1 MPQRRLPKRSILD
14 AGDLP
19 VGEIAHIARREG
31 IRPRAAYQAHKWFAR
46 RLAAT
51 ARSLLVAATA
61 PEGTDFWTAYY
72 GGGSCEGL
80 TVLDPFMG
88 GGVMLLEAARL
99 GADVLGV
106 DVEPVAA
113 VVSDFQGRLPQ
124 LPTLSPEME
133 RLRASAGAELAPFY
147 RAVDADGREERLLHA
162 FWVQVLACA
171 ACQTRFDAHPS
182 FRLAWDDVRQREWVV
197 CACCSGVS
205 ERTVSREGFVCRG
218 CGTATDPAGG
228 HLDHGTAV
236 CPVCR
241 HRQRLIDLA
250 AHTGRPPE
258 FRLFAVET
266 IPTGPER
273 RYTGASRRIRTSSD
287 EDQRAYAEAEQRLQ
301 QELKADPAFLAVG
314 QIPRDG
320 RSDDRL
326 LRYGYTDYAQLHG
339 ARQSLHLGLLA
350 RSIAQIGGAAGEALR
365 IAFSDHV
372 ATNNLLCAYAGGW
385 RRLAPL
391 FSIRA
396 YRHIARP
403 VEVNPWLERNGRGT
417 FPNAVRAVE
426 RAARWLK
433 DEREPTVDSGMRQVR
448 SYPKPMRW
456 DVRCGDARD
465 LAHIPSA
472 SVDLVLTD
480 PPYFDYIAYSELG
493 HFFVPW
499 LARLGLVDASHL
511 DAFPEGQL
519 ASLRGTVMAAKA
531 FEERL
536 AEALR
541 EVARVC
547 KPQDWVVFTYQNLN
561 GRGWSA
567 LGTALAAAGIR
578 PIRAWPMFGDSSAGL
593 HKHANSVSWDC
604 AVVCE
609 IGKEGRD
616 VALGEEDRCA
626 GEAFAAA
633 WVERLTRTGHE
644 VTPGDRANFAH
655 AGAMLSAFASAKGP
669 PRAQYRPHAWTCDKL
684 HSKRAGALQPRQRR
698 PRTRAGQQGSGC
710 DDGSRA

>member
-1 MPQRRLPKRSILD
+1 M
-14 AGDLP
+14 
-19 VGEIAHIARREG
+19 
-31 IRPRAAYQAHKWFAR
+31 W
-46 RLAAT
+46 
-51 ARSLLVAATA
+51 
-61 PEGTDFWTAYY
+61 
-72 GGGSCEGL
+72 
-80 TVLDPFMG
+80 
-88 GGVMLLEAARL
+88 
-99 GADVLGV
+99 DVCL
-106 DVEPVAA
+106 
-113 VVSDFQGRLPQ
+113 Q
-124 LPTLSPEME
+124 
-133 RLRASAGAELAPFY
+133 
-147 RAVDADGREERLLHA
+147 
-162 FWVQVLACA
+162 
-171 ACQTRFDAHPS
+171 
-182 FRLAWDDVRQREWVV
+182 
-197 CACCSGVS
+197 
-205 ERTVSREGFVCRG
+205 G
-218 CGTATDPAGG
+218 CGTATDLRMGTWTMGLQSPCVPPPPAP
-228 HLDHGTAV
+228 DRPCSA
-236 CPVCR
+236 
-241 HRQRLIDLA
+241 HRPA
-250 AHTGRPPE
+250 PE

-273 RYTGASRRIRTSSD
+273 RYTGASRRIRTASD
-287 EDQRAYAEAEQRLQ
+287 EDQRAYADAEQRLQ

-365 IAFSDHV
+365 IAFSDHL

-433 DEREPTVDSGMRQVR
+433 DEREPTVDGGMRQVR
-448 SYPKPMRW
+448 SYPKPIRW

-472 SVDLVLTD
+472 SIDLVLTD

-499 LARLGLVDASHL
+499 LARLGLVDESHL
-511 DAFPEGQL
+511 DGFPEGQL
-519 ASLRGTVMAAKA
+519 ASLRGTVIAAKA

-547 KPQDWVVFTYQNLN
+547 KPQGRVVFTYQNLN

-578 PIRAWPMFGDSSAGL
+578 PVRAWPMFGDSSAGL

-609 IGKEGRD
+609 IGEEGTE
-616 VALGEEDRCA
+616 VALCEEDRCA

-633 WVERLTRTGHE
+633 WVERLTRNGHE

-655 AGAMLSAFASAKGP
+655 AGAMLSAFASAKRP
-669 PRAQYRPHAWTCDKL
+669 PTAQYRPNAWACDKL
-684 HSKRAGALQPRQRR
+684 HSKRAGALQPLQRR
-698 PRTRAGQQGSGC
+698 PRTRAGQQGPGR